1 MIINFDARVTLSD
14 DTCRKEGD
22 ATQSANTEAV
32 FYHSVGPDTSKLTGG
47 IDLYAVNPMNQVN
60 QYAEVSSP
68 YTEIGELED
77 RQGKERA
84 LSNGQHKN
92 SNHSEV
98 SSFSFIIDSIAYS
111 HILLNMSGSNGL

>member
-1 MIINFDARVTLSD
+1 MIVIHTMSCSEERDAAHVETVLH
-14 DTCRKEGD
+14 
-22 ATQSANTEAV
+22 
-32 FYHSVGPDTSKLTGG
+32 HSVGPATFQPRDGG
-47 IDLYAVNPMNQVN
+47 LYAVNPMNQVN

-77 RQGKERA
+77 RQGRERA

-98 SSFSFIIDSIAYS
+98 GCALVS
-111 HILLNMSGSNGL
+111 